1 MSTEKRKFKFKG
13 KQFLA
18 FGLVALV
25 LAAGYYRWTVGSGDM
40 ESVSVTSDVMPVNS
54 DSDAGEE
61 NGGDGWGEQNGDAES
76 DAAQTASPEQ
86 GTDSAQPSGAGIAA
100 SRQARDSQR
109 SETMDSWKEIQSS
122 ADASQTAKQEAEKSI
137 LEATENQER
146 ESSIETQ
153 IKAKGFSDCFTLISN
168 GTVSVIVQ
176 GGNLDNSSVAQIKDI
191 IISETGAKPSQI
203 KISAE

>member
-54 DSDAGEE
+54 DSDDDEK
-61 NGGDGWGEQNGDAES
+61 NDGDGSGEQAGDTES
-76 DAAQTASPEQ
+76 DASQSAAPEQ

-100 SRQARDSQR
+100 SRQARD
-109 SETMDSWKEIQSS
+109 
-122 ADASQTAKQEAEKSI
+122 
-137 LEATENQER
+137 
-146 ESSIETQ
+146 
-153 IKAKGFSDCFTLISN
+153 
-168 GTVSVIVQ
+168 
-176 GGNLDNSSVAQIKDI
+176 AQ
-191 IISETGAKPSQI
+191 
-203 KISAE
+203 

>member
-54 DSDAGEE
+54 DSDAKEE
-61 NGGDGWGEQNGDAES
+61 NGGDGS
-76 DAAQTASPEQ
+76 DAQTGDTENDASQTAAPEQ
-86 GTDSAQPSGAGIAA
+86 SSGAGIAA

-153 IKAKGFSDCFTLISN
+153 IKAKGFSDCFALISN